1 MLYNSITL
9 LARETTMSQVAIRQ
23 SGGANIISLPK
34 AILNSLN
41 LHVGSSLELTLEN
54 NKIILT
60 PVMEEPSLEAL
71 LAGSPK
77 AALTLNEEDKQW
89 LAMPSVGKEWR

>member
-1 MLYNSITL
+1 MT
-9 LARETTMSQVAIRQ
+9 QVAIRQ

-34 AILNSLN
+34 IILSTLN
-41 LHVGSSLELTLEN
+41 LHVGSALELTLEN

-60 PVMEEPSLEAL
+60 PVSETPDLEEL

-77 AALTLNEEDKQW
+77 QLLKLDDDDVWLNDP
-89 LAMPSVGKEWR
+89 AVGKEIL

>member
-1 MLYNSITL
+1 MT
-9 LARETTMSQVAIRQ
+9 QVAIRQ

-34 AILNSLN
+34 MILNTLN
-41 LHVGSSLELTLEN
+41 LHVGSALELTLED

-60 PVMEEPSLEAL
+60 PVSQEPSLAEL

-77 AALTLNEEDKQW
+77 QALRLNEEDQDW
-89 LAMPSVGKEWR
+89 LNAHAVGKEI